1 MEKRIIG
8 LKELRNNTNKYI
20 SKVKAGESFV
30 IMRRA
35 EVIFKISPVG
45 EDDGVWEEVIDFTK
59 IKKGGIDIKD
69 ILSRL

>member
-30 IMRRA
+30 IMRRS
-35 EVIFKISPVG
+35 EIIFKISPVG
-45 EDDGVWEEVIDFTK
+45 ADDGLWKELIDFTK
-59 IKKGGIDIKD
+59 IRKGGVNAKD
-69 ILSRL
+69 LLARL